1 MTGGSRLAG
10 MLRSLLIP
18 TLAVLTALALGAL
31 VILSAGE
38 SLADGLDKMVR
49 GYFGLLDGAL
59 LKPHAL
65 TNTLVAATPLILT
78 GLAVAIPFKVGLFNI
93 GGEGQLI
100 FGAIVAAGVGIWMSG
115 STPPII
121 AIIAVVAAGA
131 VGGAFWASLSAV
143 PKVYLGTNEII
154 TTLMLNFIALNLMNY
169 LVLGSFSPWRDPES
183 TQFPQG
189 RPIIDSGRIPEFFH
203 RLDWGLF
210 IAIAVAILAWFVI
223 SKTRSGFEYRV
234 VGDSFNTARY
244 AGIKVP
250 KKVLGTFLASGAAAG
265 LAGSILVAGILG
277 KMDPRSLDLG
287 LGFTGIIVA
296 ALARLN
302 PIAII
307 PVAVL
312 MGALN
317 NAGPA
322 LQSIGVPSA
331 TVKILQGAILIFAV
345 AGEFLITNRIR
356 RPERSVEA
364 TTVEAEVSP
373 A

>member
-1 MTGGSRLAG
+1 MTRRIIVEPRGLAPWW
-10 MLRSLLIP
+10 LKLLIP
-18 TLAVLTALALGAL
+18 IGSVIAALFIGAL
-31 VILSAGE
+31 FLSLTGNDWLE
-38 SLADGLDKMVR
+38 VYSKMVDTAFGSGR
-49 GYFGLLDGAL
+49 GFAE
-59 LKPHAL
+59 
-65 TNTLVAATPLILT
+65 TLVSATPLILT
-78 GLAVAIPFKVGLFNI
+78 GVAAAIAFKMLVWNI

-100 FGAIVAAGVGIWMSG
+100 FGAVAAAGVGVWLSG
-115 STPPII
+115 STPPLV
-121 AIIAVVAAGA
+121 AITAVVLAGA
-131 VGGAFWASLSAV
+131 VGGAFWASLAAV

-223 SKTRSGFEYRV
+223 SKTRSGFEYRI
-234 VGDSFNTARY
+234 VGDSFDAARY

-307 PVAVL
+307 PVAIL

-345 AGEFLITNRIR
+345 AGEFLISNRIR
-356 RPERSVEA
+356 RPERSVEE
-364 TTVEAEVSP
+364 TTVKAEVSP